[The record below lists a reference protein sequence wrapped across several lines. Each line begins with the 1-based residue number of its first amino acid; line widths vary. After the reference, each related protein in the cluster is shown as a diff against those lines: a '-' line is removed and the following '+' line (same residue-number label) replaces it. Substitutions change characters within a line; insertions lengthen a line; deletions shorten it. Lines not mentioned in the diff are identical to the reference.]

1 MMVELVK
8 AEGVEVIV
16 IGENWDAANS
26 EAQKFLG
33 QYPISIPQPRNCIFL
48 AKFSGNIGRNSFLTS
63 IASQKIFRPYFQK
76 PLKTVETAKTFKTTK
91 NH

>member
-33 QYPISIPQPRNCIFL
+33 QYPFSIQM
-48 AKFSGNIGRNSFLTS
+48 
-63 IASQKIFRPYFQK
+63 
-76 PLKTVETAKTFKTTK
+76 
-91 NH
+91 